1 LNKIDEIKRLFVTGL
16 ITIIPIAIT
25 VFIFYIFISY
35 FGSFFRPILT
45 SHPILS
51 RLPMPLL
58 SVFGFVLL
66 LVIILAVGGLT
77 EGLVGRWFLRL
88 LDDALARIPLVRG
101 IYSSARQFTKSIFVD
116 KKSLRKTVLAE
127 YPRKGCYTIGF
138 LVVEEKIDLEENK
151 KGLFVFF
158 PASPNPTT
166 GWLALIPEDEVVE
179 TNLSIEQGL
188 KLVVSGGVVMPEDVK
203 KWEIKDKRL
212 TLKK

>member
-1 LNKIDEIKRLFVTGL
+1 MNEIKRLFVTGL

-25 VFIFYIFISY
+25 VLIFYFFISY
-35 FGSFFRPILT
+35 FGSLFRPIFT

-58 SVFGFVLL
+58 SIFGFIFLL
-66 LVIILAVGGLT
+66 LIILVIGGLT
-77 EGLVGRWFLRL
+77 EGLIGRWFLRL
-88 LDDALARIPLVRG
+88 LDDALAKIPLVRG

-138 LVVEEKIDLEENK
+138 LVVEEKIDLGNNK

-179 TNLSIEQGL
+179 TSMSIEQGL

-203 KWEIKDKRL
+203 KWEIRDKKL
-212 TLKK
+212 NLKANN